1 MSDKVRLNADI
12 APDVADALVQL
23 AEDQHISLAD
33 ALRRAIITEVYLQK
47 ERDRGS
53 KMFIEYDG
61 VRQEVIFQL

>member
-23 AEDQHISLAD
+23 ADDQHISLAD
-33 ALRRAIITEVYLQK
+33 ALRRAISTEVYLQK

-53 KMFIEYDG
+53 KIFLEREG
-61 VRQEVIFQL
+61 VRQEVIFRL